1 VFALQDCKERG
12 GVLTNGTSTV
22 SSPDNRDEHYLVDS
36 YDCYLDDSTATTA
49 IGSTDSASSANTIDK
64 TSKNQRSA
72 KSSSNK

>member
-1 VFALQDCKERG
+1 
-12 GVLTNGTSTV
+12 LTVGTSTV
-22 SSPDNRDEHYLVDS
+22 SNPDNNDEHYLVDS

-49 IGSTDSASSANTIDK
+49 IGSTDSDSTIDK

>member
-12 GVLTNGTSTV
+12 GVLTVGTSTV
-22 SSPDNRDEHYLVDS
+22 SNPDNNDEHYLVDS

-49 IGSTDSASSANTIDK
+49 IGSTDSDSTIDK